1 MGAIMI
7 SKDDFINAIIVN
19 KQENGISAFV
29 GAGICSDANMPDWLH
44 LLQPCAKELG
54 VSIDENTDLFKLA
67 QYYANAYGYNKLR
80 KLINKNLNTYQH
92 NSALVSSIL
101 NVGFKSIWT
110 TNYDKIIENNIIK
123 LNSFSNTIF
132 DEKDFANISWQNRIN
147 IFKLNGDISNLNNIV
162 ITQNDIDNYQN
173 KHALFLT
180 FLKRELVTNTFIF
193 VGYSFNDQIVLSALA
208 EINQYLGESS
218 NTHYTI
224 MKNKHT
230 DEFELFIKD
239 LEKRYHI
246 KTVLVE
252 EYAEIPL
259 LLDKLKERMLD
270 HNVFISGSFE
280 YLSNEEDA
288 FAYSLCK
295 SLGEKLI
302 DSNYNIVTGFGR
314 NVGYYI
320 SGVVT
325 QKLINN
331 NIGNIEERLIM
342 RPFAHIMTA
351 EEDTQFRK
359 LLISNANSTIY
370 MFGQCLKNKKQENSR
385 GTIEEYELARNM
397 NKIIIP
403 IGVTG
408 YASRE
413 IFNDVKRNIICY
425 PYLEQYIDVLENEK
439 DVNILSSCIVSIL
452 NRTIK
457 S

>member
-1 MGAIMI
+1 MI
-7 SKDDFINAIIVN
+7 SKEDFINAIIAN

-29 GAGICSDANMPDWLH
+29 GAGLCSDAQMPDWLH
-44 LLQPCAKELG
+44 LLQPCAEELG
-54 VSIDENTDLFKLA
+54 VFIDENTDLFKFA
-67 QYYANAYGYNKLR
+67 QYYANTFGYNKLR
-80 KLINKNLNTYQH
+80 KLINKTLNTYQH
-92 NSALVSSIL
+92 DSTLVSSIL

-123 LNSFSNTIF
+123 LNAFSNTIF
-132 DEKDFANISWQNRIN
+132 DEKDLVNISWQNRIN

-173 KHALFLT
+173 NHALFLT

-193 VGYSFNDQIVLSALA
+193 IGYSFNDHIVLSALA
-208 EINQYLGESS
+208 EINHYLGESS

-230 DEFELFIKD
+230 DDFKMFIED

-252 EYAEIPL
+252 EYVEIPL
-259 LLDKLKERMLD
+259 LLDKLKRRILD
-270 HNVFISGSFE
+270 SNVFISGSFE
-280 YLSNEEDA
+280 YLSSEEDT

-314 NVGYYI
+314 NIGYYI

-325 QKLINN
+325 QKIINN

-351 EEDTQFRK
+351 EEDTHFRK
-359 LLISNANSTIY
+359 LLINNANSTIY
-370 MFGQCLKNKKQENSR
+370 MFGQHLKNGQPENSR
-385 GTIEEYELARNM
+385 GTLEEYELAKSM
-397 NKIIIP
+397 KKIIIP

-408 YASRE
+408 YSSRE
-413 IFNDVKRNIICY
+413 IFNDVKRNLIYY

-439 DVNILSSCIVSIL
+439 DVDVLSSCIVAIL
-452 NRTIK
+452 NRVKT

>member
-1 MGAIMI
+1 M
-7 SKDDFINAIIVN
+7 
-19 KQENGISAFV
+19 
-29 GAGICSDANMPDWLH
+29 
-44 LLQPCAKELG
+44 
-54 VSIDENTDLFKLA
+54 
-67 QYYANAYGYNKLR
+67 
-80 KLINKNLNTYQH
+80 
-92 NSALVSSIL
+92 
-101 NVGFKSIWT
+101 
-110 TNYDKIIENNIIK
+110 
-123 LNSFSNTIF
+123 
-132 DEKDFANISWQNRIN
+132 
-147 IFKLNGDISNLNNIV
+147 
-162 ITQNDIDNYQN
+162 
-173 KHALFLT
+173 
-180 FLKRELVTNTFIF
+180 
-193 VGYSFNDQIVLSALA
+193 SALA

-325 QKLINN
+325 QKLINS

-439 DVNILSSCIVSIL
+439 DVKILSSCIVSIL

>member
-1 MGAIMI
+1 M
-7 SKDDFINAIIVN
+7 
-19 KQENGISAFV
+19 
-29 GAGICSDANMPDWLH
+29 
-44 LLQPCAKELG
+44 
-54 VSIDENTDLFKLA
+54 
-67 QYYANAYGYNKLR
+67 
-80 KLINKNLNTYQH
+80 INKTLNTYQH
-92 NSALVSSIL
+92 DSTLVSSIL

-110 TNYDKIIENNIIK
+110 TNYDKIIENNIVK
-123 LNSFSNTIF
+123 LNAFSNTIF
-132 DEKDFANISWQNRIN
+132 DEKDLVNISWQNRIN

-173 KHALFLT
+173 NHALFLT

-193 VGYSFNDQIVLSALA
+193 IGYSFNDHIVLSALA

-230 DEFELFIKD
+230 DEFKMFIED

-252 EYAEIPL
+252 EYVEIPL
-259 LLDKLKERMLD
+259 LLDKLKRRILD
-270 HNVFISGSFE
+270 SNVFISGSFE
-280 YLSNEEDA
+280 YLSSEEDT

-314 NVGYYI
+314 NIGYYI

-325 QKLINN
+325 QKIINN

-342 RPFAHIMTA
+342 RPFAHIMTS

-359 LLISNANSTIY
+359 LLISNANSTVY
-370 MFGQCLKNKKQENSR
+370 MFGQHLKNGQPENSR
-385 GTIEEYELARNM
+385 GTLEEYELAKSM
-397 NKIIIP
+397 KKIIIP

-408 YASRE
+408 YSSRE
-413 IFNDVKRNIICY
+413 IFNDVKRNLIYY

-439 DVNILSSCIVSIL
+439 YVDIISSCIVAIL
-452 NRTIK
+452 NRVKT

>member
-1 MGAIMI
+1 M
-7 SKDDFINAIIVN
+7 
-19 KQENGISAFV
+19 
-29 GAGICSDANMPDWLH
+29 
-44 LLQPCAKELG
+44 
-54 VSIDENTDLFKLA
+54 
-67 QYYANAYGYNKLR
+67 
-80 KLINKNLNTYQH
+80 
-92 NSALVSSIL
+92 
-101 NVGFKSIWT
+101 GFKSIWT

-325 QKLINN
+325 QKLINS

>member
-1 MGAIMI
+1 M
-7 SKDDFINAIIVN
+7 
-19 KQENGISAFV
+19 
-29 GAGICSDANMPDWLH
+29 
-44 LLQPCAKELG
+44 
-54 VSIDENTDLFKLA
+54 
-67 QYYANAYGYNKLR
+67 
-80 KLINKNLNTYQH
+80 INKTLNTYQH
-92 NSALVSSIL
+92 DSTLVSSIL

-123 LNSFSNTIF
+123 LNAFSNTIF
-132 DEKDFANISWQNRIN
+132 DEKDLVNISWQNRIN

-173 KHALFLT
+173 NHALFLT

-193 VGYSFNDQIVLSALA
+193 IGYSFNDHIVLSALA

-230 DEFELFIKD
+230 DDFKMFIED

-252 EYAEIPL
+252 EYVEIPL
-259 LLDKLKERMLD
+259 LLDKLKRRILD
-270 HNVFISGSFE
+270 SNVFISGSFE
-280 YLSNEEDA
+280 YLSSEEDT

-314 NVGYYI
+314 NIGYYI

-325 QKLINN
+325 QKIINN

-351 EEDTQFRK
+351 EEDTHFRK

-370 MFGQCLKNKKQENSR
+370 MFGQHLKNGQPENSR
-385 GTIEEYELARNM
+385 GTLEEYELAKSM
-397 NKIIIP
+397 KKIIIP

-408 YASRE
+408 YSSRE
-413 IFNDVKRNIICY
+413 IFNDVKRNLIYY

-439 DVNILSSCIVSIL
+439 DVDVLSSCIVAIL
-452 NRTIK
+452 NRVKT

>member
-1 MGAIMI
+1 M
-7 SKDDFINAIIVN
+7 
-19 KQENGISAFV
+19 
-29 GAGICSDANMPDWLH
+29 
-44 LLQPCAKELG
+44 
-54 VSIDENTDLFKLA
+54 
-67 QYYANAYGYNKLR
+67 
-80 KLINKNLNTYQH
+80 
-92 NSALVSSIL
+92 

-123 LNSFSNTIF
+123 LNAFSNTIF
-132 DEKDFANISWQNRIN
+132 DEKDLVNISWQNRIN

-173 KHALFLT
+173 NHALFLT

-193 VGYSFNDQIVLSALA
+193 IGYSFNDHIVLSALA

-230 DEFELFIKD
+230 DDFKMFIED

-252 EYAEIPL
+252 EYVEIPL
-259 LLDKLKERMLD
+259 LLDKLKRRILD
-270 HNVFISGSFE
+270 SNVFISGSFE
-280 YLSNEEDA
+280 YLSSEEDT

-314 NVGYYI
+314 NIGYYI

-325 QKLINN
+325 QKIINN

-351 EEDTQFRK
+351 EEDTHFRK

-370 MFGQCLKNKKQENSR
+370 MFGQHLKNGQPENSR
-385 GTIEEYELARNM
+385 GTLEEYELAKSM
-397 NKIIIP
+397 KKIIIP

-408 YASRE
+408 YSSRE
-413 IFNDVKRNIICY
+413 IFNDVKRNLIYY

-439 DVNILSSCIVSIL
+439 DVDVLSSCIVAIL
-452 NRTIK
+452 NRVKT

>member
-1 MGAIMI
+1 MI
-7 SKDDFINAIIVN
+7 SKEDFINAIIAS

-29 GAGICSDANMPDWLH
+29 GAGLCSDAQMPDWLH
-44 LLQPCAKELG
+44 LLKPCAEELG
-54 VSIDENTDLFKLA
+54 IFIDENTDLFKFA
-67 QYYANAYGYNKLR
+67 QYYANSFGYNKLR
-80 KLINKNLNTYQH
+80 KLINKTLNTYQH
-92 NSALVSSIL
+92 DSTLVSSIL

-123 LNSFSNTIF
+123 LKALSNTIF
-132 DEKDFANISWQNRIN
+132 DEKDLANISWQNRIN

-173 KHALFLT
+173 NHGLFLT

-193 VGYSFNDQIVLSALA
+193 IGYSFNDHIVLSALA

-230 DEFELFIKD
+230 DEFKMFIED

-252 EYAEIPL
+252 DYTEIPA
-259 LLDKLKERMLD
+259 LLDNLKKKILD
-270 HNVFISGSFE
+270 RNVFISGSFE
-280 YLSNEEDA
+280 YLSNEEDT
-288 FAYSLCK
+288 FAYTLCK
-295 SLGEKLI
+295 SLGEGLI

-314 NVGYYI
+314 NIGYYI

-325 QKLINN
+325 QKIINS
-331 NIGNIEERLIM
+331 NIGSIEERLIM
-342 RPFAHIMTA
+342 RPFAHIMTL

-370 MFGQCLKNKKQENSR
+370 MFGQHLKNQQPENSR
-385 GTIEEYELARNM
+385 GTFEEYEIAKSM
-397 NKIIIP
+397 GKIIIP

-408 YASRE
+408 YSSRV
-413 IFNDVKRNIICY
+413 IFNDVKKNIINY
-425 PYLEQYIDVLENEK
+425 PYLEQYINVLEKEK
-439 DVNILSSCIVSIL
+439 NVNTLSSCIISIL
-452 NRTIK
+452 NRAKIN
-457 S
+457 

>member
-1 MGAIMI
+1 MI
-7 SKDDFINAIIVN
+7 SKEDFINAIIAN

-29 GAGICSDANMPDWLH
+29 GAGLCSDAQMPDWLH
-44 LLQPCAKELG
+44 LLQPCAEELG
-54 VSIDENTDLFKLA
+54 FSINENTDLFKFA
-67 QYYANAYGYNKLR
+67 QYYANSFGYNRLR
-80 KLINKNLNTYQH
+80 KLINKTLNTYQH
-92 NSALVSSIL
+92 DSTLVSSIL

-123 LNSFSNTIF
+123 LNAYSNTIF
-132 DEKDFANISWQNRIN
+132 DEKDLVNISWQNRIN

-173 KHALFLT
+173 NHALFLT

-193 VGYSFNDQIVLSALA
+193 IGYSFNDNIVLSALA

-230 DEFELFIKD
+230 EEFKMFIED

-252 EYAEIPL
+252 EYSEIPF
-259 LLDKLKERMLD
+259 LLDKLKKRILD
-270 HNVFISGSFE
+270 NNVFISGSFE
-280 YLSNEEDA
+280 YLSSAEDA

-295 SLGEKLI
+295 SLGEQLI

-314 NVGYYI
+314 NIGYYI

-325 QKLINN
+325 QKIINN

-359 LLISNANSTIY
+359 LLINNANSTIY
-370 MFGQCLKNKKQENSR
+370 MFGQHIKNGQSENSR
-385 GTIEEYELARNM
+385 GTLEEYELAKSM

-408 YASRE
+408 YSSRE
-413 IFNDVKRNIICY
+413 IFDDVKRNLIHY
-425 PYLEQYIDVLENEK
+425 PYLEQYINVLEKEK
-439 DVNILSSCIVSIL
+439 DVNVISSCIVSIL
-452 NRTIK
+452 NRVKT

>member
-1 MGAIMI
+1 MI
-7 SKDDFINAIIVN
+7 SKEDFINAIIAN

-29 GAGICSDANMPDWLH
+29 GAGLCSDAQMPDWLH
-44 LLQPCAKELG
+44 LLQPCAEELG
-54 VSIDENTDLFKLA
+54 VSIDENTDLFKFA
-67 QYYANAYGYNKLR
+67 QYYANTFGYNKLR
-80 KLINKNLNTYQH
+80 KLINKTLNTYQH
-92 NSALVSSIL
+92 DSTLVSSIL

-110 TNYDKIIENNIIK
+110 TNYDKIIENNIVK
-123 LNSFSNTIF
+123 LNAFSNTIF
-132 DEKDFANISWQNRIN
+132 DEKDLVNISWQNRIN

-162 ITQNDIDNYQN
+162 ITQSDIDNYQN
-173 KHALFLT
+173 NHALFLT

-193 VGYSFNDQIVLSALA
+193 IGYSFNDHIVLSALA

-230 DEFELFIKD
+230 DEFKMFIED

-259 LLDKLKERMLD
+259 LLDKLKRRILD
-270 HNVFISGSFE
+270 SNVFISGSFE
-280 YLSNEEDA
+280 YLPSAEDT

-314 NVGYYI
+314 NIGYYI

-325 QKLINN
+325 QKIINN
-331 NIGNIEERLIM
+331 NIGNIEERLIL
-342 RPFAHIMTA
+342 RPFAHIMTS

-359 LLISNANSTIY
+359 LLISNANSTVY
-370 MFGQCLKNKKQENSR
+370 MFGQHLKNGQPENSR
-385 GTIEEYELARNM
+385 GTLEEYKLAKSM
-397 NKIIIP
+397 KKIIIP
-403 IGVTG
+403 LGVTG
-408 YASRE
+408 YSSRE
-413 IFNDVKRNIICY
+413 IFNDLKKNLICY
-425 PYLEQYIDVLENEK
+425 PYLEQYIDVLENERNV
-439 DVNILSSCIVSIL
+439 DIISSCIISIL
-452 NRTIK
+452 NRVRT

>member
-1 MGAIMI
+1 
-7 SKDDFINAIIVN
+7 
-19 KQENGISAFV
+19 
-29 GAGICSDANMPDWLH
+29 
-44 LLQPCAKELG
+44 
-54 VSIDENTDLFKLA
+54 
-67 QYYANAYGYNKLR
+67 
-80 KLINKNLNTYQH
+80 
-92 NSALVSSIL
+92 
-101 NVGFKSIWT
+101 
-110 TNYDKIIENNIIK
+110 
-123 LNSFSNTIF
+123 
-132 DEKDFANISWQNRIN
+132 
-147 IFKLNGDISNLNNIV
+147 
-162 ITQNDIDNYQN
+162 
-173 KHALFLT
+173 
-180 FLKRELVTNTFIF
+180 
-193 VGYSFNDQIVLSALA
+193 
-208 EINQYLGESS
+208 
-218 NTHYTI
+218 
-224 MKNKHT
+224 
-230 DEFELFIKD
+230 
-239 LEKRYHI
+239 
-246 KTVLVE
+246 
-252 EYAEIPL
+252 
-259 LLDKLKERMLD
+259 MLD

-325 QKLINN
+325 QKLINS

-413 IFNDVKRNIICY
+413 IF
-425 PYLEQYIDVLENEK
+425 
-439 DVNILSSCIVSIL
+439 
-452 NRTIK
+452 
-457 S
+457 